1 MKSLSTV
8 LALSLAGCAAHHAPP
23 NAPADDAFVVV
34 DIRPQPHQ
42 SLRDR
47 LLQEASTAE
56 AKGLAPLL
64 ELTSTWDH
72 RCFLVDHSF
81 DDEHMR
87 AALRGTYIIRLDIT
101 RWVGRFG
108 DTGLDRIPIAF
119 PAFVEL
125 LNGGRVIGPYIDA
138 RSWIADAPTAI
149 GPSLGAFVR
158 SFASN

>member
-1 MKSLSTV
+1 MKSMSV
-8 LALSLAGCAAHHAPP
+8 VIALSLVGCAGHRPPP
-23 NAPADDAFVVV
+23 NAAADDSFAVV
-34 DIRPQPHQ
+34 DVRPQPHQ

-47 LLQEASTAE
+47 IVQEAMTAE

-64 ELTSTWDH
+64 ELTSTWDR
-72 RCFLVDHSF
+72 RCFMVDHSF
-81 DDEHMR
+81 DDAHMR
-87 AALRGTYIIRLDIT
+87 AALHGTYIIRLDIT

-119 PAFVEL
+119 PAFIEL

-138 RSWIADAPTAI
+138 RSWIADAPTAV